1 MKSSE
6 QQRCH
11 TKAKEGAD
19 TMTTNE
25 VIHVQQQ
32 ENAWE
37 NVRKQKQIGEWIR
50 QRKASRREK
59 ELALEKQFV
68 EQRNMINRNEK

>member
-1 MKSSE
+1 
-6 QQRCH
+6 
-11 TKAKEGAD
+11 
-19 TMTTNE
+19 MTTNE
-25 VIHVQQQ
+25 MIHVQQQ

-50 QRKASRREK
+50 RHKASRREK